1 MAGWFDELLGGVGAV
16 FETADLGYGIGKAI
30 ADLDPFGLKKAPRL
44 PARDLNRA
52 GGSGHPSAP
61 PTSAGAPGLTGGV
74 TQGFQG
80 GFTTGGGASMDWG
93 NGDYAMTVTG
103 RRGLIPYSGG
113 IIPSGYR
120 VGMRRPRAPTAGY
133 PGGAYLIPRRSM
145 NPLNPRALMR
155 AERRLNA
162 FSTWVKRHFK
172 IAAAAPKRR
181 KGGRF
186 TKRRK

>member
-1 MAGWFDELLGGVGAV
+1 MAFDWSALLGGVGSV
-16 FETADLGYGIGKAI
+16 LETAGTGYGIGKAV
-30 ADLDPFGLKKAPRL
+30 ADLDLFGFNKNPSL
-44 PARDLNRA
+44 PAINRA

-61 PTSAGAPGLTGGV
+61 PTTVGAPTLGGGV
-74 TQGFQG
+74 SAFQG
-80 GFTTGGGASMDWG
+80 GYSSGGGASMDWG
-93 NGDYAMTVTG
+93 NDFAMTVSNGG

-120 VGMRRPRAPTAGY
+120 VGMRPPRAPTAGY
-133 PGGAYLIPRRSM
+133 PGGTYLIPRRTM

-181 KGGRF
+181 KGGKF
-186 TKRRK
+186 KRRK